1 MKTRLERLQ
10 EARDH
15 WPAFVRVGQDVTIDQ
30 PFDLVRVGRIV
41 SLNAR
46 SVNHVLVLTND
57 GRRSVNVSWLT
68 PR

>member
-1 MKTRLERLQ
+1 MKTRLERFQ
-10 EARDH
+10 DARDK
-15 WPAFVRVGQDVTIDQ
+15 WPAFVRVGQYVEIDQ

-46 SVNHVLVLTND
+46 VVNHVLVQTND
-57 GRRSVNVSWLT
+57 GRRSVNVSWLK